1 MCPLARGASSRK
13 ESRMRQRRRPS
24 WFDEPGIY
32 RTAHYIARHSA
43 TSAPS
48 SAPAYSAVVVGALG
62 GVIISQAARGGGGG
76 KSPRHRQKRVASD
89 SAPRDWGKRPD
100 WVDFHCSPWVY
111 WTGGHHFFGGEYSV
125 DKPGRCETVCGPAR
139 GVISNA
145 WRCVSG
151 YLAIWMLWFV
161 QLDVCVC
168 VFLFFSF
175 FFFASSL
182 VALHL
187 LHRLTRC
194 TAANISLGEVRLF
207 IHHCAFKLVGGVNK
221 SSAPKHLTA
230 HNATTLCCWAS
241 AALVSSKND
250 N

>member
-1 MCPLARGASSRK
+1 
-13 ESRMRQRRRPS
+13 MRQRRRPS

-32 RTAHYIARHSA
+32 RTAHYIARLSA

-62 GVIISQAARGGGGG
+62 GVIISQASRGGGGG

-100 WVDFHCSPWVY
+100 WVDFHCSPWVN
-111 WTGGHHFFGGEYSV
+111 WTGGHHFFWEYSV
-125 DKPGRCETVCGPAR
+125 EETRALWNSLRTCKRCHLQRVKVRKRLFSYLNAVVCPTG
-139 GVISNA
+139 
-145 WRCVSG
+145 C
-151 YLAIWMLWFV
+151 
-161 QLDVCVC
+161 VCVC
-168 VFLFFSF
+168 VFLF

-221 SSAPKHLTA
+221 SSAPKHFTA
-230 HNATTLCCWAS
+230 HYATTLFCRAS
-241 AALVSSKND
+241 AALVSSN
-250 N
+250 NNN